1 MAAITG
7 EIGSK
12 GQLNHR
18 KVQSREEKLE
28 APACLLLQDFTSLPC
43 FIHEEEEEE
52 EAYL

>member
-7 EIGSK
+7 EIGSN

-28 APACLLLQDFTSLPC
+28 APACVLLRDYTTPASSMKKKKKKLIS
-43 FIHEEEEEE
+43 E
-52 EAYL
+52 